1 MDSAAHIEP
10 DHSVETPA
18 AAQAGGWYLFV
29 PKLYSALHEGYRLA
43 DLRADVFAGLTV
55 AIVALPLSLALAI
68 ASGVSPERGLFT
80 AIVAGFLISAL
91 GGSRY
96 QIGGPTGAF
105 VVVFNV
111 VAKYGY
117 DGLAV
122 ATLMAGAL
130 LLIAGLARLGT
141 FIKYIPYPVVTGFTS
156 GIAIII
162 FSSQVGDIL
171 GLTLHGVPGDVWGKW
186 QAYAGAIGTL
196 NPAACAVAGGT
207 LGLIVL
213 MRRYA
218 PKVPGFLVALIA
230 AAVAIW
236 FLGLHVATIGTRF
249 GQLPNLL
256 PAPHLPRVGFA
267 QLRELVPSAFTIFV
281 LGGIESLLSAVV
293 ADGMTGRRHRS
304 NGELV
309 AQGIANIAS
318 ACMGGIPA
326 TGAIARTATNI
337 RSGART
343 PVAGIVHALAILAVL
358 AVLAPLA
365 SYVPLAALGA
375 VLLVV
380 CWNMAEIASF
390 RRILSGPTGDK
401 VILLLTFA
409 LTVFV
414 DLSIAIGVG
423 LVLASFMFMHRMAQV
438 AETRMNVTLFEDEVD
453 DLLLPDGTAINRR
466 SLPPGVEVFRL
477 SGPFFFGVAAAF
489 EEMLSRAGGRPK
501 TLILSMDAVP
511 LIDATGAATLAKFI
525 DAARARGT
533 RIVLSGL
540 QGEPAHVLDQMHVE
554 APRTADLSGALALAG
569 ADPSA
574 ARAPR
579 ARAD

>member
-1 MDSAAHIEP
+1 M
-10 DHSVETPA
+10 ETPVR
-18 AAQAGGWYLFV
+18 AQAGGWHLFV
-29 PKLYSALHEGYRLA
+29 PKLYSALQEGYRLG

-80 AIVAGFLISAL
+80 AIVAGLLISAL

-105 VVVFNV
+105 VVVVFNV

-122 ATLMAGAL
+122 ATLMAGVFL
-130 LLIAGLARLGT
+130 VVAGLARLGT
-141 FIKYIPYPVVTGFTS
+141 YIKYIPYPVVTGFTS
-156 GIAIII
+156 GIAVIIV
-162 FSSQVGDIL
+162 SSQVGDIL

-186 QAYAGAIGTL
+186 QAYGAAIGTFH
-196 NPAACAVAGGT
+196 PAALAVAGGT

-213 MRRYA
+213 MRRYLPSIPA
-218 PKVPGFLVALIA
+218 FLVALIA
-230 AAVAIW
+230 AAVAVRL
-236 FLGLHVATIGTRF
+236 LGLHVGTIGTRF

-337 RSGART
+337 RSGAHT
-343 PVAGIVHALAILAVL
+343 PIAGIVHALAILAML
-358 AVLAPLA
+358 AALAPLA

-380 CWNMAEIASF
+380 CWNMAELDSF
-390 RRILSGPTGDK
+390 RRILSGPAGDR

-414 DLSIAIGVG
+414 DLSVAIGVG
-423 LVLASFMFMHRMAQV
+423 LVLASFLFMHRMAQV
-438 AETRMNVTLFEDEVD
+438 AETRMNLSPMEDDID
-453 DLLLPDGTAINRR
+453 DLLLPDGTAINRGA
-466 SLPPGVEVFRL
+466 LPRGVEVFRL
-477 SGPFFFGVAAAF
+477 SGPFFFGAAAAF
-489 EEMLSRAGGRPK
+489 EEMLSRPGGRPK
-501 TLILSMDAVP
+501 TLILAMNAVP

-525 DAARARGT
+525 GIARGRGT
-533 RIVLSGL
+533 RIILSGL
-540 QGEPAHVLDQMHVE
+540 QDDPAHVLDQMHVV
-554 APRTADLSGALALAG
+554 
-569 ADPSA
+569 
-574 ARAPR
+574 APR
-579 ARAD
+579 AADLAHALKLASA

>member
-1 MDSAAHIEP
+1 MVDSTAHFEP
-10 DHSVETPA
+10 DHSVETPPR
-18 AAQAGGWYLFV
+18 AQAGGWHLFV
-29 PKLYSALHEGYRLA
+29 PKLYSALQEGYRLA

-68 ASGVSPERGLFT
+68 ASGVAPERGLFT
-80 AIVAGFLISAL
+80 AIVAGVLISAL

-105 VVVFNV
+105 VVVVFNV

-122 ATLMAGAL
+122 ATLMAGVL

-162 FSSQVGDIL
+162 VSSQVGDIL
-171 GLTLHGVPGDVWGKW
+171 GLSLHGVPGDVWGKW
-186 QAYAGAIGTL
+186 QAYAAAMPSL
-196 NPAACAVAGGT
+196 NPAACAVAGGA
-207 LGLIVL
+207 LGFIVL
-213 MRRYA
+213 MRRVA
-218 PKVPGFLVALIA
+218 PKIPAFLVALVA
-230 AAVAIW
+230 AAVAVRL
-236 FLGLHVATIGTRF
+236 LGLHIETIGTRF

-337 RSGART
+337 RSGAKT
-343 PVAGIVHALAILAVL
+343 PIAGIVHALAILAML
-358 AVLAPLA
+358 AALAPLA

-380 CWNMAEIASF
+380 CWNMAEFDSF
-390 RRILSGPTGDK
+390 RRILSGPNGDR
-401 VILLLTFA
+401 VVLLLTFT

-414 DLSIAIGVG
+414 DLSVAIGVG
-423 LVLASFMFMHRMAQV
+423 LVLASFLFMHRMAQV
-438 AETRMNVTLFEDEVD
+438 AETRMNLNLMEDEVD
-453 DLLLPDGTAINRR
+453 DLLLPDGTAINRL

-477 SGPFFFGVAAAF
+477 SGPFFFGAAAAF

-501 TLILSMDAVP
+501 TLILSMEAVP

-525 DAARARGT
+525 AAARARGT
-533 RIVLSGL
+533 AIILSGL
-540 QGEPAHVLDQMHVE
+540 QGEPAHVLDQMHV
-554 APRTADLSGALALAG
+554 T
-569 ADPSA
+569 
-574 ARAPR
+574 APR
-579 ARAD
+579 APDLGQALELARA

>member
-1 MDSAAHIEP
+1 M
-10 DHSVETPA
+10 
-18 AAQAGGWYLFV
+18 
-29 PKLYSALHEGYRLA
+29 PKLYTALHEGYRLA

-105 VVVFNV
+105 VVVVFNV

-122 ATLMAGAL
+122 ATLMAGVL
-130 LLIAGLARLGT
+130 LVIAGLARLGS

-196 NPAACAVAGGT
+196 NPAALAVAAVA
-207 LGLIVL
+207 LALIVL
-213 MRRYA
+213 MRRYTPKA
-218 PKVPGFLVALIA
+218 PAFLIVLIA
-230 AAVAIW
+230 AAVAVW
-236 FLGLHVATIGTRF
+236 LLGLHVATIGTRF
-249 GQLPNLL
+249 GTLPNLL
-256 PAPHLPRVGFA
+256 PAPHLPRTSF
-267 QLRELVPSAFTIFV
+267 QQTRELLPSAFTIFI

-304 NGELV
+304 NCELV
-309 AQGIANIAS
+309 AQGIANVAS

-343 PVAGIVHALAILAVL
+343 PVAGIVHALAILATL
-358 AVLAPLA
+358 AALAPLA
-365 SYVPLAALGA
+365 SYVPLGALGA
-375 VLLVV
+375 VLAIV
-380 CWNMAEIASF
+380 CWNMAEFESF
-390 RRILSGPTGDK
+390 RRILSGPTGDR
-401 VILLLTFA
+401 VILVLTFA

-414 DLSIAIGVG
+414 DLSVAIGVG
-423 LVLASFMFMHRMAQV
+423 LVMASFLFMHRMAGV
-438 AETRMNVTLFEDEVD
+438 VETRMNMSLMEDDVD

-477 SGPFFFGVAAAF
+477 SGPFFFGAAATF
-489 EEMLSRAGGRPK
+489 EEVLARAGGRPK
-501 TLILSMDAVP
+501 TLILTMDAVP
-511 LIDATGAATLAKFI
+511 LIDATGAATLAKFVAT
-525 DAARARGT
+525 AAARGT
-533 RIVLSGL
+533 RIILSGL
-540 QGEPAHVLDQMHVE
+540 QADPAKVLDQMQV
-554 APRTADLSGALALAG
+554 AVPRAADLAQALA
-569 ADPSA
+569 A
-574 ARAPR
+574 ARA
-579 ARAD
+579 